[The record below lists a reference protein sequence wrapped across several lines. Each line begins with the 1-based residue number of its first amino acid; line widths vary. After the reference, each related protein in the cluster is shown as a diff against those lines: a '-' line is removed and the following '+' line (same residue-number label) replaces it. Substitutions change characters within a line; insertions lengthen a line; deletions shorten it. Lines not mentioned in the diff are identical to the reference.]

1 MSTQTPTDIPTAL
14 PLAPGRWALDS
25 NHFRVGFAIRHL
37 GVSKVRGQF
46 LGVTAELVVGDT
58 AATSSL
64 AVEVDLASID
74 TGNPDRDAHVRSS
87 DILDIE
93 QRPTM
98 SFRGTGI
105 AGSGDDLV
113 LDGELTIGSVTRPV
127 SFAVEFGG
135 VETFPGD
142 GSVHAGFE
150 AVGEIRRTDFGLDGG
165 LLASTMLGDVVKIE
179 IDVQFVAVGEQ
190 PAPA

>member
-1 MSTQTPTDIPTAL
+1 MSTQTPTDIPTL
-14 PLAPGRWALDS
+14 PLAPGRWVLDG

-46 LGVTAELVVGDT
+46 LDVTAELVVGDT

-64 AVEVDLASID
+64 TVEVDLASID
-74 TGNPDRDAHVRSS
+74 TGNADRDAHVRSS
-87 DILDIE
+87 DILDVE
-93 QRPTM
+93 TRPTM
-98 SFRGTGI
+98 TYRGTGI
-105 AGSGDDLV
+105 SGSGDDLV

-127 SFAVEFGG
+127 TLAVEFGG

-150 AVGEIRRTDFGLDGG
+150 AVGEIRRKDFGLDGG
-165 LLASTMLGDVVKIE
+165 LLASTMLGDVVKVE
-179 IDVQFVAVGEQ
+179 IDVQFVASDGQ
-190 PAPA
+190 PASA